1 MSRKPMQETTGY
13 LLSQICKLS
22 HARIRAILEEVGLYR
37 GQPFIL
43 HVLWESEGLT
53 HSELAERIH
62 VQPATITNA
71 LKRMERSGF
80 VQRRPDSQDQRVS
93 RVYLTEKGRSVR
105 GAVEKIWQE
114 MDDQTFEA
122 LNEEERSRFHGY
134 LMRIYEDFV
143 SRSGKLRCGGRHS
156 RSGRGTE

>member
-1 MSRKPMQETTGY
+1 MSRKPMEETTGY

-22 HARIRAILEEVGLYR
+22 HARMHAIFEEVGLYR

-43 HVLWESEGLT
+43 HFLWENEGLT

-71 LKRMERSGF
+71 LKRMEKSGF
-80 VQRRPDSQDQRVS
+80 VQRRPDSEDQRVS

-105 GAVEKIWQE
+105 GVVEKIWQE
-114 MDDQTFEA
+114 VEDQTFSS
-122 LNEEERSRFHGY
+122 LNGEERVQFHGY

-143 SRSGKLRCGGRHS
+143 SRSEKPCCAGKHNRTR
-156 RSGRGTE
+156 RGT